1 MPIWPTWPFF
11 AEQFMNE
18 KLGIGVSVGATK
30 PTKTLLNGAKD
41 GSGEGE
47 AVVGTEQV
55 KMALNKLMDGGADG
69 EDRRRKAQELNAKG
83 KAALENGRIVV
94 YESGE
99 WRIVVYAKG
108 PKQNTY
114 EFRLDNN
121 VSSKTSI
128 IHRATHQLSYL
139 LPQLSTCT

>member
-1 MPIWPTWPFF
+1 MATWPFF

-55 KMALNKLMDGGADG
+55 KRALNKLMDGSRSRRGGSEEKGPGAECQRQSCFG
-69 EDRRRKAQELNAKG
+69 ELEDRR
-83 KAALENGRIVV
+83 I
-94 YESGE
+94 
-99 WRIVVYAKG
+99 
-108 PKQNTY
+108 
-114 EFRLDNN
+114 
-121 VSSKTSI
+121 
-128 IHRATHQLSYL
+128 
-139 LPQLSTCT
+139 

>member
-1 MPIWPTWPFF
+1 
-11 AEQFMNE
+11 
-18 KLGIGVSVGATK
+18 
-30 PTKTLLNGAKD
+30 
-41 GSGEGE
+41 
-47 AVVGTEQV
+47 VGTEQV